1 MNKQRPALVSAIGVF
16 FGIFGAKKT
25 LLLSTDGPPKNMIT
39 SPAVPETK
47 EGSMS
52 VAEFSDYIFNYSG
65 GLLRL

>member
-1 MNKQRPALVSAIGVF
+1 MNKQRPPLVSAIAVF

-25 LLLSTDGPPKNMIT
+25 LLLSTRNMIT